1 MHNMIYLIGR
11 IVEDLKE
18 YEDREEVIIHLR
30 VNNNFDGSD
39 TIEIPILLKNGICK
53 HTIEYCEKGALV
65 GIKGM
70 LVKYNDEFVA
80 SVDRI
85 TFLASAN
92 KVKEEDKELL
102 KDE

>member
-1 MHNMIYLIGR
+1 M
-11 IVEDLKE
+11 
-18 YEDREEVIIHLR
+18 
-30 VNNNFDGSD
+30 
-39 TIEIPILLKNGICK
+39 
-53 HTIEYCEKGALV
+53 EYCEKGALV

-92 KVKEEDKELL
+92 KIKEEDKELL